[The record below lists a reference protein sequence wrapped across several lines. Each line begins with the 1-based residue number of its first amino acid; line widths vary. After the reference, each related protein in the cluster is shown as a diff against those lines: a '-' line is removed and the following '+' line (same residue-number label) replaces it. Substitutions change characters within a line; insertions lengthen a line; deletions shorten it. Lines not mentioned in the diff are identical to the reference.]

1 MNFLEIRV
9 KMTLLFLILSAFL
22 LTGCWDRR
30 EVNDLALV
38 TAAGIDK
45 KSDGVIELTVLVFI
59 PKGSSSQQGME
70 GDSGGGGASVQTL
83 LRSEEGTTIAD
94 AMSKLQEKLPRQ
106 IFWGHCEVFIFDEE
120 LAKEDISDHIDFIIR
135 HPQLRERS
143 QLFVSNQKAK
153 EILNLMPP
161 LERDIS
167 EVLRELA
174 KMQVGLQV
182 TTKDF
187 SQMLLD
193 SGDGAIPWIK
203 MLPPE
208 EGGEKQQTIAFINGT
223 AIFRNHKMVGQIDDN
238 VTRGVL
244 WLRNE
249 IKLATIS
256 VKPKIKGGGY
266 VSMNLLRAKSK
277 IVPIIKSG
285 NWKIILKAKAD
296 TDIIQNT
303 TNLDMSD
310 PTVVKPLEK
319 QLNRELKNKVNAAL
333 KEVQKQYHSDIF
345 GFSDAFH
352 RKYPKIWAKEK
363 DRWNEIFPNVEVIV
377 NADIK
382 IHRFGMSSTILNNPR
397 KEVPLK

>member
-1 MNFLEIRV
+1 MNFLEFRV
-9 KMTLLFLILSAFL
+9 KLTLLFLILSVFL

-70 GDSGGGGASVQTL
+70 GNSGGGSIQTL
-83 LRSEEGTTIAD
+83 IRSSEGATIAD
-94 AMSKLQEKLPRQ
+94 AMSKLQEKLPRHV
-106 IFWGHCEVFIFDEE
+106 FWGHCEVFIFDEE
-120 LAKEDISDHIDFIIR
+120 LAKEDISDHMDFILR

-187 SQMLLD
+187 SQMLID

-203 MLPPE
+203 ILPPE

-223 AIFRNHKMVGQIDDN
+223 AIFKNHKMVGQIDDN

-249 IKLATIS
+249 VKLATIS
-256 VKPKIKGGGY
+256 IKPKIKGGGY
-266 VSMNLLRAKSK
+266 VSMNLLRAKTK
-277 IVPIIKSG
+277 IVPIIENGK
-285 NWKIILKAKAD
+285 WTIILKAKAD

-303 TNLDMSD
+303 TNLDMSV

-319 QLNRELKNKVNAAL
+319 QLNKDLKNKVNEAL
-333 KEVQKQYHSDIF
+333 EEVQKQYHSDIF

-363 DRWNEIFPNVEVIV
+363 DKWNEIFPEVEVIV
-377 NADIK
+377 DADIK
-382 IHRFGMSSTILNNPR
+382 IHRFGMSSSILNNPR
-397 KEVPLK
+397 KDVQFK